1 VTSENPIPESN
12 PTPHGEQEKDWWDR
26 WKPLVE
32 IVGIALLA
40 VYTAYTLKMYRANKQ
55 SADAARDAAVAA
67 KQSADTQ
74 EDSFQL
80 ERRRAE
86 DQEEAICRL
95 GTDGMAALDHVG
107 HVRVVN
113 SGKSKAR
120 NLDAHVDTFLADAI
134 TLKKLRDL
142 GSVDISTSELGNN
155 QSLDRGI
162 NLPLTAHDWQNL
174 ADTNQVIID
183 SGHIRYENG
192 FGRVVDEPF
201 CDGWWY
207 FRTPEDKLNPIQGR
221 GTECGQIPQNVA
233 GVRKQKVPR

>member
-12 PTPHGEQEKDWWDR
+12 PTPHGEQEKDSWDR
-26 WKPLVE
+26 WKPLLE

-40 VYTAYTLKMYRANKQ
+40 VYTAYTIKMYRANKQ

-113 SGKSKAR
+113 SGKSEAR

-162 NLPLTAHDWQNL
+162 NLPLTAHDWQ
-174 ADTNQVIID
+174 T
-183 SGHIRYENG
+183 
-192 FGRVVDEPF
+192 
-201 CDGWWY
+201 W
-207 FRTPEDKLNPIQGR
+207 
-221 GTECGQIPQNVA
+221 
-233 GVRKQKVPR
+233 